1 MQSRGTTTSKARRL
15 KKLPPA
21 QLEAAI
27 KRLEEA
33 GKKATGAEKKARIS
47 ADIRNL
53 RVLAK
58 MRKIERRGTKGSAEN
73 PVK

>member
-33 GKKATGAEKKARIS
+33 GKKATGA
-47 ADIRNL
+47 D
-53 RVLAK
+53 
-58 MRKIERRGTKGSAEN
+58 
-73 PVK
+73 